1 MVHNSV
7 SDLTMIILHQG
18 TFCKF
23 NLCKI
28 YAASKYIRKVIEVE
42 VKNKMIISKKI
53 DKVQGVLE
61 LRGFEQLG
69 FEQCGFLE

>member
-18 TFCKF
+18 IFCKF

-42 VKNKMIISKKI
+42 VKNRKMLHI
-53 DKVQGVLE
+53 G
-61 LRGFEQLG
+61 G
-69 FEQCGFLE
+69 

>member
-42 VKNKMIISKKI
+42 VKKEKNVIVRFI
-53 DKVQGVLE
+53 
-61 LRGFEQLG
+61 
-69 FEQCGFLE
+69 